1 MLKNVAPQSEDYQVQ
16 QVHFHWGHSNDN
28 INGSEHLLEGK
39 SYPLEVSTRNL
50 SYSIDLFCF

>member
-1 MLKNVAPQSEDYQVQ
+1 MQ